1 MKTTRSFALV
11 FLLLFAVLMIRC
23 GKSSTPPPD
32 PPEATL
38 VLKIDPTP
46 ANGITPSLSA
56 SYAFTASITSTM
68 PKNGVDLEFETT
80 EELSGTSVDK
90 KQSKLTANSIQLNT
104 ITLTTGVVYVV
115 KVTVTSVTTP
125 TNKASTSFRVARK

>member
-1 MKTTRSFALV
+1 MTKRAFFQI
-11 FLLLFAVLMIRC
+11 FLLSVSLLMIRC

-32 PPEATL
+32 APEATL
-38 VLKIDPTP
+38 ALKIDPTP

-56 SYAFTASITSTM
+56 SYAFTAVITSTL

-90 KQSKLTANSIQLNT
+90 KQSRLTASSMQLNT
-104 ITLTTGVVYVV
+104 INLTTGLVYVV
-115 KVTVTSVTTP
+115 KVTVTSVTKP
-125 TNKASTSFRVARK
+125 SNKASVSFRVARK